1 MNRGVE
7 LLIARMKSNPE
18 EFKPDNYTVGG
29 ISASRWEG
37 LLYNWKHCLTE
48 EEVHA
53 FREALKETHREL
65 FSQEVMKHILRRGD
79 EGVVAETMSVTGL
92 SQQAYQHPYNP
103 VTWSND
109 GNITI
114 SNGATTTGTINIG
127 QQSLD
132 EDTIA
137 HLKAH
142 LRELKMAGK
151 L

>member
-37 LLYNWKHCLTE
+37 LLHNWKHCLTE

-65 FSQEVMKHILRRGD
+65 FSREVMKHILRKGESEVREVIVD
-79 EGVVAETMSVTGL
+79 E
-92 SQQAYQHPYNP
+92 YQHPYNP

-142 LRELKMAGK
+142 LRELKATGK